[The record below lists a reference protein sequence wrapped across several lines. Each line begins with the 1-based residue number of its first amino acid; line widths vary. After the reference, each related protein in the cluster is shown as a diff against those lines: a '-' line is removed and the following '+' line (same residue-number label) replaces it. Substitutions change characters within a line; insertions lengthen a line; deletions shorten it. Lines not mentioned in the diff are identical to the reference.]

1 MAISGCP
8 GPTQCEQTSCNLLM
22 KVRGV
27 FLLFIGISCMGSGGY
42 RAAFMTDEDFYPR
55 QAECEQL

>member
-1 MAISGCP
+1 MASSGCP
-8 GPTQCEQTSCNLLM
+8 GPTQCEQTSSNLLM

-42 RAAFMTDEDFYPR
+42 RAAFMKDEDFYPR
-55 QAECEQL
+55 QAE